1 TLTSQL
7 SERVTN
13 PIAILHT
20 LDFRVCQ
27 ALRKANSPPFHGLLE
42 KTVSWDCDES
52 RNSWRSHPFKLI
64 HSNTAEHQRSPPC
77 TADYY

>member
-1 TLTSQL
+1 
-7 SERVTN
+7 
-13 PIAILHT
+13 
-20 LDFRVCQ
+20 
-27 ALRKANSPPFHGLLE
+27 
-42 KTVSWDCDES
+42 VSWACDES